1 MNLGDGF
8 NLTQEPWVL
17 QWVAERIREPS
28 RFTKQATA
36 MAVVRGGDLKAAAVY
51 DFYKPAYQSMAIAI
65 AGTQGWAT
73 PSAVKIILAAPFKML
88 NVNRLQCIVHK
99 KNKRSRKLVEG
110 VGFTLEG
117 VMKDFWGPDN
127 GDACTYRLLR
137 NEWETG
143 RFSNGK

>member
-51 DFYKPAYQSMAIAI
+51 DFYKPAYQS
-65 AGTQGWAT
+65 
-73 PSAVKIILAAPFKML
+73 ILAAPFKML